1 MGTIQNSSFYMR
13 VHKYSIACVGFER
26 VEHKAGLN
34 LDLNGSV
41 VAVRPHS
48 CQQSLKIIQLLKY
61 LHVST
66 RFLDIDNDQVLWLE
80 ALNNKIIWSDRLR
93 KQTIYKSKQYSFSI
107 SDMVRDFEINT
118 DVAQKLKLVK
128 ILSGNLRLYS

>member
-1 MGTIQNSSFYMR
+1 MR